1 MMGTPHVVELNMLM
15 RTKQRVTRRTILAIQ
30 KQFFDL
36 LDKAKSGQDD
46 KIHLAGTMS
55 GGTKKETQDIVTN
68 LSFHKIILVVI
79 IAICGFGS
87 IHISRTPW
95 SQTKILVTHKDPFL
109 QDIVLYHMGLQYHIS

>member
-1 MMGTPHVVELNMLM
+1 MNLNMNMNMNMATPHVVELNMLM
-15 RTKQRVTRRTILAIQ
+15 STKQRVTRRTILAIQ

-68 LSFHKIILVVI
+68 LNFHKITLEKKHR
-79 IAICGFGS
+79 ICRYAMLHNSEFWL
-87 IHISRTPW
+87 HTSRMAW
-95 SQTKILVTHKDPFL
+95 SQTTALT
-109 QDIVLYHMGLQYHIS
+109 G